1 MLNEEEIKKQDKK
14 LYILKKN
21 KEFLKKFKELLKNG
35 YIPILSTYD
44 MQQLID
50 DITNWYK
57 IKYPNNE
64 IGKGYQVDEDLI
76 VEPIAKY
83 MDTKQLL
90 SRLGSNANI
99 FLHNYYRSSNGFSG
113 TTKDINGEDVN
124 NDYILPIDLGASFSG
139 LNIIIYIS
147 SKTGLIHAADGLSDL
162 YHRNILELFKLDEKK
177 YNLDSL
183 KKCIWQHK
191 VTDNLRREIL
201 ELTAFK
207 ILYSETNPIIGFE
220 RANLFLKEMK
230 KDLNIPVNQLNA
242 SILYPN
248 NNSRKLTK

>member
-1 MLNEEEIKKQDKK
+1 MLNEDEIKKQDKK
-14 LYILKKN
+14 LYILKNN
-21 KEFLKKFKELLKNG
+21 KEFLKKFKELLNNG
-35 YIPILSTYD
+35 YIPVLSTYD

-64 IGKGYQVDEDLI
+64 ISRGYRIDEDLI

-113 TTKDINGEDVN
+113 TTKDMNGEEVN
-124 NDYILPIDLGASFSG
+124 NDYILPIYLGVDFSG
-139 LNIIIYIS
+139 LHRIAYIS
-147 SKTGLIHAADGLSDL
+147 SKTGLINDVTELSTDL
-162 YHRNILELFKLDEKK
+162 YHKSITDLLKLDEGE

-191 VTDNLRREIL
+191 STDNLRREIL
-201 ELTAFK
+201 ELTALK
-207 ILYSETNPIIGFE
+207 ILYSETNPVIGFE
-220 RANLFLKEMK
+220 RANLFLREMK
-230 KDLNIPVNQLNA
+230 EDLNIPVNQLNA
-242 SILYPN
+242 NILYP

>member
-64 IGKGYQVDEDLI
+64 ISKGYQVDEDLI

-83 MDTKQLL
+83 MDTNQLL
-90 SRLGSNANI
+90 SRLGNNANI
-99 FLHNYYRSSNGFSG
+99 FLHNYYRSSNCFSG
-113 TTKDINGEDVN
+113 TTKDMNGEEIN
-124 NDYILPIDLGASFSG
+124 NDYILPIHLGVDYSG
-139 LNIIIYIS
+139 LHRIAYIS
-147 SKTGLIHAADGLSDL
+147 SKTGLVNDVTELSTDL
-162 YHRNILELFKLDEKK
+162 YHKSILDLLKLDPQE

-183 KKCIWQHK
+183 KKCIWQHES
-191 VTDNLRREIL
+191 TDNLRREIL
-201 ELTAFK
+201 ELTALK
-207 ILYSETNPIIGFE
+207 ILYSNVNPFIGF
-220 RANLFLKEMK
+220 RKANLFLKEMRE
-230 KDLNIPVNQLNA
+230 DLNIPINQLNS

-248 NNSRKLTK
+248 NSRKLIK